1 MLAAL
6 SRHLEAQDPER
17 ALALYPLNTEARVA
31 LIGEALNGRREVEDV
46 EGETRR
52 GLALDPVDARFYSIL
67 AEFHQRKGEQE
78 KAFALFQTAHRISH
92 TEHHALTNLIRIAVE
107 NGDYGDAV
115 RTADVLFRRWPER
128 FNELAPFM
136 ASLVAQED
144 AYRVLV
150 EFSGEGLPWRGRLIS
165 FLAVNDDFTPLAHR
179 LLMDLVASENPPSRA
194 EKAALLNGYWR
205 QRAYADAYRLFLMT
219 LSEEDRELTGFVH
232 NSGFSAAQEPQLFA
246 WNYRN
251 TPEADI
257 RFSNAPAPYN
267 GAIVRFLDKPAREV
281 VLRQNLVL
289 PQGRYRLKVDASAFS
304 LRTPRDLFLTLNCVR
319 PNRELARL
327 QLPEGNYR
335 DNTIEFDFEVADC
348 PAQTIRLETGLVA
361 ESWRHRYSGQI
372 VLHNV
377 AITRASGDEDRS

>member
-6 SRHLEAQDPER
+6 SRQLEAEYPAR
-17 ALALYPLNTEARVA
+17 ALSIYPLNTEARIA
-31 LIGEALNGRREVEDV
+31 LIGEALNGNEDAVDVED
-46 EGETRR
+46 ETRR
-52 GLALDPVDARFYSIL
+52 GLVLDPVDARFFSIL
-67 AEFHQRKGEQE
+67 AELHQRKGDAE
-78 KAFALFQTAHRISH
+78 KAHALFQTAHRISH
-92 TEHHALTNLIRIAVE
+92 TEHHALKNLIRISVE
-107 NGDYGDAV
+107 NGSYGEAV
-115 RTADVLFRRWPER
+115 RTADILFRRWPER
-128 FNELAPFM
+128 FSELAPFI
-136 ASLVAQED
+136 ATLITQEE
-144 AYRVLV
+144 AYAVFL
-150 EFSGEGLPWRGRLIS
+150 ELSGEGLPWRGRLIS
-165 FLAVNDDFTPLAHR
+165 FLASDEDFSPLAHR
-179 LLMDLVASENPPSRA
+179 LLLDLAVTEVPPTRA

-219 LSEEDRELTGFVH
+219 LSEEERSLTGFVH
-232 NSGFSAAQEPQLFA
+232 NAGFSEAQEPQLFA
-246 WNYRN
+246 WSYRN

-257 RFSNAPAPYN
+257 RFSSAPAPYN

-289 PQGRYRLKVDASAFS
+289 PQGSFRLKVDTSAFS
-304 LRTPRDLFLTLNCVR
+304 LRTPRDLFLTVNCVR

-335 DNTIEFDFEVADC
+335 DNTIELDFEVADC

-377 AITRASGDEDRS
+377 AITRAVGEQDRS